1 MTTQAD
7 YTTEEWRAIFLA
19 PAMVGLVVILTGQSG
34 PFQMAQE
41 MFAVSKAIADAEK
54 ESASNELI
62 SALVAATKSVKPK
75 EMQPAPKF
83 DTIEE
88 ARAYALDQVR
98 QVAALVDQ
106 KAPVQ
111 EAQEFKQWL
120 ASIGQKVAEAAKEG
134 GFLGFGGVQI
144 TEEEK
149 TAVNELAAALA
160 VS

>member
-1 MTTQAD
+1 MTSQAD
-7 YTTEEWRAIFLA
+7 YTTEEWQAIFLA

-41 MFAVSKAIADAEK
+41 MLAVSKAIADAGK

-62 SALVAATKSVKPK
+62 SALVAATKSVKP
-75 EMQPAPKF
+75 EAMLPAPKF

-106 KAPVQ
+106 KAPAQ
-111 EAQEFKQWL
+111 KAQEFKQWL

-149 TAVNELAAALA
+149 TAMNELAAALG

>member
-34 PFQMAQE
+34 PFQMAKE
-41 MFAVSKAIADAEK
+41 MLAVSKAIADAGK
-54 ESASNELI
+54 EGVSNELI
-62 SALVAATKSVKPK
+62 SALVTATKSVKPE
-75 EMQPAPKF
+75 EMQAAPKF

-88 ARAYALDQVR
+88 ARVYALDQVR

-106 KAPVQ
+106 KAPAP

-149 TAVNELAAALA
+149 TAVNELAAALG

>member
-34 PFQMAQE
+34 PFQMVKE
-41 MFAVSKAIADAEK
+41 MFAVSKAIADAGK

-62 SALVAATKSVKPK
+62 SALVAATKSVKPE

-106 KAPVQ
+106 KAPAQ

-134 GFLGFGGVQI
+134 GFLGLGGVQI

-149 TAVNELAAALA
+149 TAVNELAAALG

>member
-34 PFQMAQE
+34 PFQMAKE

-62 SALVAATKSVKPK
+62 SALVAATQSVKPK

-106 KAPVQ
+106 KAPAQ
-111 EAQEFKQWL
+111 EAQEFKHWL

-149 TAVNELAAALA
+149 TAVNELAMALG